1 MITDKNYYRILEI
14 PTEATEEQ
22 VKIAYRRLV
31 KRWHPDLNGG
41 SIESQEKLKEVNE
54 AYEVLSDVTA
64 RYMYNETIQV
74 NEQTPMTASGKA
86 KTESK
91 EDQRRKEKVRDV
103 YESRSTS
110 SEKYYSDF
118 EKIIEEY
125 KNDRC
130 DSGLVDKFNI
140 LYGDACKGSLFS
152 RLYLLPPVVTA
163 TILWHGCDLVSRVF
177 DIFFE
182 AIFKTSD

>member
-64 RYMYNETIQV
+64 RYMYNETIQA

-91 EDQRRKEKVRDV
+91 EDQRRKERVRDV
-103 YESRSTS
+103 YESRSTPS
-110 SEKYYSDF
+110 DEYYSDF

-125 KNDRC
+125 KNYRL

-140 LYGDACKGSLFS
+140 LYKDSFKNSLI
-152 RLYLLPPVVTA
+152 LKIYMIAPVA
-163 TILWHGCDLVSRVF
+163 MLAILWHGCDLVSRVF
-177 DIFFE
+177 DIFFDV
-182 AIFKTSD
+182 IFKTSN